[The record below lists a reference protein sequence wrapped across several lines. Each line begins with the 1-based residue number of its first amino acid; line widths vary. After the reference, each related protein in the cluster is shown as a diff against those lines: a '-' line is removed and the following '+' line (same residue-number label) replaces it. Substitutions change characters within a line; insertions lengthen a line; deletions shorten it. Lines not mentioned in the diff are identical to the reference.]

1 LSGLGEISESLLSDQ
16 NLTPADFLD
25 EPLETL
31 KSSQEDCD
39 VYCASPSPVKCN
51 EFKTPLTSRYSNKA
65 SVTPSLFSQ
74 DESVHLTPV
83 LSLKCNIRT
92 RSQLTCDDDTE
103 LVHGSPASPLDTLS
117 RHSSGCDWSKGRTKT
132 PDLLAEIMGQRRSSL
147 YCLLAGSEDDE
158 PAEWSDSMAT
168 PPLKIVSP
176 LTAADAGRREP
187 DGQKNADEETTTQE
201 GQPTSKCIARALF
214 SSISI
219 NQSVEPL
226 ETSLDATVKDNQSLN
241 PHDAAGNFFG
251 TVQKEKV
258 ANDSSTIQEYLLEY
272 SSRDESTYLDPEI
285 SQNLADKSLVASP
298 LVKKRC
304 RSDTDFD
311 AGSPVN
317 QRPLQSPCSKGLLS
331 PSTRAALSIL
341 AQSTPKPSISNTTRS
356 DAMNDDLNLPRDTHL
371 LAESS
376 SLSCLKEQVQDECD
390 VTSRSAEARCSLDT
404 SDLSFGSPSRSFEAA
419 MARETDKICGGEE
432 RNSRSS
438 GRGSSLSPITNNHS
452 FHTDVAFNKT
462 ARDELTEHP
471 ESRPIATG
479 SRSAK
484 LRSETNDFAAGTVM
498 DQGIEAK
505 GCTIEHVSEALSRN
519 RINPT
524 AETATPRSSANDSCK
539 RFRSS
544 SCIASGLRRSSRPK
558 RFLYPTSSHVTK
570 SDEGERSRE
579 TTVAVDSLSSPR
591 KDKATTIEKPFQERV
606 NDGTEVRTICCNGA
620 TGEKPV
626 TKKLK
631 VDEICEPDRY
641 TAVVYERNGTS
652 KTDDVLFDMDSL
664 SQFPVETLLSPPHAN
679 CAKDGLNI
687 WSCSSPKPEMNV
699 TYTIEST
706 ERSSSIGK
714 RDLSFHSSERDKCV
728 SDSLNEFTQA
738 KAGGM
743 AAVNRESEREH
754 SVTILREQT
763 PFVNNEH
770 SCYRGNGL
778 VECELQQLGA
788 GEEISSFIKKQ
799 TSSSVPAEFLG
810 FSTASGKQVHVSE
823 AAFRKARKTLLE
835 IDTELNLNR
844 SVPTTKGV
852 EPCDGRA
859 TNKQR
864 TSARDG
870 DGTLFDCQK
879 LPFKGA
885 GNIVATASTITLDG
899 MKKRKREELPCV
911 VLCTASASAN
921 ENDDLQNVDEVKTK
935 QTDDY
940 NDSLLEDLLN
950 DCKRK
955 RRDSLKTITEEN
967 ERIKMVAESTPISE
981 AVVFNSTTLVTDNN
995 LSSERQSSGGFLNIP
1010 ITAVKTKK
1018 NPLFAGKCKN
1028 EDNICEM
1035 RLKDSSE
1042 EHCDKVRETSSLVSN
1057 VGRFHSACENN
1068 INNNGIPALQTASG
1082 KNLQLSEEALNKVA
1096 SIMYQVDS
1104 CDERNVWNDEEN
1116 GDPLSL
1122 KKATFPT
1129 RQELSE
1135 QGNAKKKESTIKFGG
1150 FQTASGEKLMLS
1162 TEALQKGVEIMQQ
1175 IDKSFQTPE
1184 KEDSKLSSESMN
1196 NRAKTTQGTETC
1208 LEGGKRNSASYHP
1221 ISTAMDDELSKEEN
1235 GTSISGFQT
1244 ASGKRVTLSN
1254 EALQKAV
1261 SIMKQIEKSP
1271 TKGNCAPYSKRTGG
1285 FSGFQTASGISV
1297 KMSREAMEKGAMIM
1311 QEIAKSFDESKFHTT
1326 SCQSGKTSF
1335 AGFQTA
1341 SGQKV
1346 TFSKE
1351 ALEKSTVIMQQTDRS
1366 LAESKDDNASW
1377 QRSKT
1382 GFSGFQ
1388 TASGQKVTFSEEAL
1402 KKGTAIIQQ
1411 IDRSLAESKENTAY
1425 WQSSNTGFSGFQ
1437 TASGQKVTLSE
1448 EALEKGTAIIQQTD
1462 KSPEE
1467 GKANIASCQRSKT
1480 GFSGFQTASGQ
1491 KVTFSEEA
1499 LEKGTAIIQQ
1509 IDVSLEESKA
1519 HTASC
1524 QRSKPSFS
1532 GFQTASGQK
1541 VTLSEEALE
1550 KGTAIIQQ
1558 IDKSLK
1564 ESKANIASCQRSK
1577 TGFSGFQTASG
1588 QKVTFSE
1595 EALEKGTAIIQ
1606 QIDVS
1611 LEESKAHTASCQR
1624 SKPSFSGFQTASGQK
1639 VTFSKELLEKGTAII
1654 QQIDKSLE
1662 ESKANPTSCQ
1672 RSKTCFSGFQ
1682 TASGQKVTFS
1692 EEALEKGTAIMQQI
1706 DKCLEESK
1714 VNTASCQ
1721 RSKTVFSG
1729 FQTASG
1735 RSFELSKEALDKGT
1749 VIMKQIDKSLE
1760 WSTKSSA
1767 VSSLLSRSGFISEFQ
1782 PESKLSAEKSGETL
1796 EKAAKLVNLTDKTFG
1811 EKVDKGHPCTT
1822 SRSTFSGFQTAA
1834 GKSVQISDSAL
1845 AKARETMAS
1854 IDSHNCSVSSNLGNP
1869 PFHTEPKRNSTA
1881 PAVSFE
1887 VKGVVMPLPVESHV
1901 SEHDQVVTREML
1913 ESSEALL
1920 ADESFMDLSEYLNEK
1935 EERSAAER
1943 SSFDTSEAD
1952 VSFEERRTV
1961 KRQSGVVFG
1970 SNHNLTRRHSSPLQC
1985 TEGMFSSRNGMK
1997 PRTTTPSGV
2006 LHDRRTR
2013 SFNTPLRAR
2022 LARVDNVQSTSTQ
2035 RRHIDT
2041 DCNGSPRS
2049 SQAVIPSGLKP
2060 KSFNVPRTSTPINS
2074 PACRRMRG
2082 PRPPFVTPYR
2092 KQVVSRNVSPLVRC
2106 TAPGRPILEP
2116 LESPGA
2122 ADVEPS
2128 WKKPKISSPNTT
2140 CNSKSRAELSE
2151 TDCKVKPQPGF
2162 LSQVR
2167 RENRRVKIREITGN
2181 ATPGGFTTAELLEL
2195 GVSLE
2200 VLSVTCS
2207 NAGSFR
2213 FMGRKY
2219 LSEAVL
2225 TGEEGARTEDGG
2237 VLYAGDDGM
2246 VGLEEIK
2253 SAFLS
2258 TPGVDKQLIS
2268 EEWIANHYR
2277 WIIWKLA
2284 AMEVAFP
2291 RHFAGS
2297 CPWLENRESKD
2308 FEKTTKSALKKILE
2322 CDDVSS
2328 RTMILCV
2335 TSVSVTAN
2343 QTEGV
2348 SQDQK
2353 DKDGGKD
2360 VQGSS
2365 NKTESSSVI
2374 ELTDGWYSIRAL
2386 LDRPLT
2392 RLLNDGKLVVG
2403 QKLCVY
2409 GAELVGSEQAV
2420 SPLEAPPSLMLR
2432 LHANSTRR
2440 ALWDAKLGF
2449 HRHVRAF
2456 PLPLVSLFC
2465 DGGFTGCIDVIVLR
2479 QYPVQWMEK
2488 MPDGTN
2494 VFRNSRLEE
2503 REAKRFEAD
2512 RQQRREKLFLQ
2523 VQEEFEKESG
2533 QPDIETQRTTKFRR
2547 RSYSSRDL
2555 RQLSD
2560 GREIYE
2566 ALTRASDPDA
2576 VKECLD
2582 ERQVTALEEYQRLI
2596 QEKKS
2601 AELQRKFERV
2611 WREQEEECHLKR
2623 NVVPLLKVWITDYR
2637 YRTKE
2642 SKYAILSIWRPSEEV
2657 MQLLNEGSRLR
2668 ICHLT
2673 AAGVRCRLGAQE
2685 LQLTA
2690 SRTTRYEALP
2700 IDANVTTSYFA
2711 RQACSFDK
2719 LRSCS
2724 SQLCSE
2730 VDIVGVVVF
2739 CTPLSCFCNSSVQTV
2754 YISDDEMNL
2763 AAIKFWGGL
2772 KAVAVDD
2779 LVKPRNFICFS
2790 NLTVR
2795 SDDRLQCPSLS
2806 FGELSFLTLKPR
2818 EPHLRAALDNL
2829 QHKIPDLNLFM
2840 ANVQGTLTTI
2850 LRLQRMSPSADV
2862 QVTTVRMYGK
2872 ATHMCSSMMERA
2884 NHTKRKPSDA
2894 LNTPYY
2900 NKKLSSS

>member
-1 LSGLGEISESLLSDQ
+1 MQTKMRYTFGRSTSFISH
-16 NLTPADFLD
+16 NVA
-25 EPLETL
+25 
-31 KSSQEDCD
+31 
-39 VYCASPSPVKCN
+39 
-51 EFKTPLTSRYSNKA
+51 LTS
-65 SVTPSLFSQ
+65 V
-74 DESVHLTPV
+74 
-83 LSLKCNIRT
+83 C
-92 RSQLTCDDDTE
+92 
-103 LVHGSPASPLDTLS
+103 
-117 RHSSGCDWSKGRTKT
+117 
-132 PDLLAEIMGQRRSSL
+132 
-147 YCLLAGSEDDE
+147 
-158 PAEWSDSMAT
+158 
-168 PPLKIVSP
+168 IVFP
-176 LTAADAGRREP
+176 
-187 DGQKNADEETTTQE
+187 
-201 GQPTSKCIARALF
+201 
-214 SSISI
+214 
-219 NQSVEPL
+219 
-226 ETSLDATVKDNQSLN
+226 
-241 PHDAAGNFFG
+241 
-251 TVQKEKV
+251 
-258 ANDSSTIQEYLLEY
+258 
-272 SSRDESTYLDPEI
+272 
-285 SQNLADKSLVASP
+285 
-298 LVKKRC
+298 
-304 RSDTDFD
+304 
-311 AGSPVN
+311 
-317 QRPLQSPCSKGLLS
+317 
-331 PSTRAALSIL
+331 
-341 AQSTPKPSISNTTRS
+341 
-356 DAMNDDLNLPRDTHL
+356 
-371 LAESS
+371 
-376 SLSCLKEQVQDECD
+376 
-390 VTSRSAEARCSLDT
+390 
-404 SDLSFGSPSRSFEAA
+404 
-419 MARETDKICGGEE
+419 
-432 RNSRSS
+432 
-438 GRGSSLSPITNNHS
+438 GSSLSPITNNHS

-479 SRSAK
+479 GDSAI
-484 LRSETNDFAAGTVM
+484 LRNETNDFAAGTVM

-579 TTVAVDSLSSPR
+579 STVAVDSLSSPR

-620 TGEKPV
+620 TGEKPA

-641 TAVVYERNGTS
+641 TAVVPSVNDAGKDSDKETESTMSEAKTSLTFEVYERNGTS
-652 KTDDVLFDMDSL
+652 KTDDVLFDMDAL

-706 ERSSSIGK
+706 ERGSSIGK

-788 GEEISSFIKKQ
+788 GEEVSSFIKKQ

-870 DGTLFDCQK
+870 ESTLLDCQK

-967 ERIKMVAESTPISE
+967 ERIKVVAEVKNPTPDSNGPQFLRGSIGGHDGFNTQCLKSTPISE
-981 AVVFNSTTLVTDNN
+981 AAVFNSTTLVTDNN

-1018 NPLFAGKCKN
+1018 NSLFAGKCKN

-1096 SIMYQVDS
+1096 SIMHQVDS

-1135 QGNAKKKESTIKFGG
+1135 QGNAKKKENTIKFGG
-1150 FQTASGEKLMLS
+1150 FQTASGKKLMLS

-1175 IDKSFQTPE
+1175 IDKSLQTPE

-1335 AGFQTA
+1335 ALFQTA
-1341 SGQKV
+1341 SGQRV

-1351 ALEKSTVIMQQTDRS
+1351 ALEKGTVIMQQTDRS

-1411 IDRSLAESKENTAY
+1411 NDRSLAESKENTAY
-1425 WQSSNTGFSGFQ
+1425 WQSSNTGFSVFQ

-1480 GFSGFQTASGQ
+1480 
-1491 KVTFSEEA
+1491 
-1499 LEKGTAIIQQ
+1499 
-1509 IDVSLEESKA
+1509 
-1519 HTASC
+1519 C
-1524 QRSKPSFS
+1524 
-1532 GFQTASGQK
+1532 
-1541 VTLSEEALE
+1541 
-1550 KGTAIIQQ
+1550 
-1558 IDKSLK
+1558 
-1564 ESKANIASCQRSK
+1564 
-1577 TGFSGFQTASG
+1577 FSGFQTASG

-1654 QQIDKSLE
+1654 QQTDKSLE

-1735 RSFELSKEALDKGT
+1735 RSVELSKEALDKGT

-1767 VSSLLSRSGFISEFQ
+1767 VPSLLSRSGFISEFQ

-1901 SEHDQVVTREML
+1901 SEHDQVVTREVL

-1961 KRQSGVVFG
+1961 KRQSG
-1970 SNHNLTRRHSSPLQC
+1970 NPN
-1985 TEGMFSSRNGMK
+1985 
-1997 PRTTTPSGV
+1997 
-2006 LHDRRTR
+2006 
-2013 SFNTPLRAR
+2013 
-2022 LARVDNVQSTSTQ
+2022 
-2035 RRHIDT
+2035 
-2041 DCNGSPRS
+2041 S
-2049 SQAVIPSGLKP
+2049 SQHRISCK
-2060 KSFNVPRTSTPINS
+2060 
-2074 PACRRMRG
+2074 
-2082 PRPPFVTPYR
+2082 
-2092 KQVVSRNVSPLVRC
+2092 
-2106 TAPGRPILEP
+2106 PIL
-2116 LESPGA
+2116 
-2122 ADVEPS
+2122 
-2128 WKKPKISSPNTT
+2128 
-2140 CNSKSRAELSE
+2140 
-2151 TDCKVKPQPGF
+2151 
-2162 LSQVR
+2162 
-2167 RENRRVKIREITGN
+2167 
-2181 ATPGGFTTAELLEL
+2181 
-2195 GVSLE
+2195 
-2200 VLSVTCS
+2200 
-2207 NAGSFR
+2207 
-2213 FMGRKY
+2213 
-2219 LSEAVL
+2219 
-2225 TGEEGARTEDGG
+2225 
-2237 VLYAGDDGM
+2237 
-2246 VGLEEIK
+2246 
-2253 SAFLS
+2253 
-2258 TPGVDKQLIS
+2258 
-2268 EEWIANHYR
+2268 
-2277 WIIWKLA
+2277 
-2284 AMEVAFP
+2284 
-2291 RHFAGS
+2291 
-2297 CPWLENRESKD
+2297 
-2308 FEKTTKSALKKILE
+2308 
-2322 CDDVSS
+2322 
-2328 RTMILCV
+2328 
-2335 TSVSVTAN
+2335 
-2343 QTEGV
+2343 
-2348 SQDQK
+2348 
-2353 DKDGGKD
+2353 
-2360 VQGSS
+2360 
-2365 NKTESSSVI
+2365 
-2374 ELTDGWYSIRAL
+2374 
-2386 LDRPLT
+2386 
-2392 RLLNDGKLVVG
+2392 
-2403 QKLCVY
+2403 
-2409 GAELVGSEQAV
+2409 
-2420 SPLEAPPSLMLR
+2420 
-2432 LHANSTRR
+2432 
-2440 ALWDAKLGF
+2440 
-2449 HRHVRAF
+2449 
-2456 PLPLVSLFC
+2456 
-2465 DGGFTGCIDVIVLR
+2465 
-2479 QYPVQWMEK
+2479 
-2488 MPDGTN
+2488 
-2494 VFRNSRLEE
+2494 
-2503 REAKRFEAD
+2503 
-2512 RQQRREKLFLQ
+2512 
-2523 VQEEFEKESG
+2523 
-2533 QPDIETQRTTKFRR
+2533 
-2547 RSYSSRDL
+2547 
-2555 RQLSD
+2555 
-2560 GREIYE
+2560 
-2566 ALTRASDPDA
+2566 
-2576 VKECLD
+2576 
-2582 ERQVTALEEYQRLI
+2582 
-2596 QEKKS
+2596 
-2601 AELQRKFERV
+2601 
-2611 WREQEEECHLKR
+2611 
-2623 NVVPLLKVWITDYR
+2623 
-2637 YRTKE
+2637 
-2642 SKYAILSIWRPSEEV
+2642 
-2657 MQLLNEGSRLR
+2657 
-2668 ICHLT
+2668 
-2673 AAGVRCRLGAQE
+2673 
-2685 LQLTA
+2685 
-2690 SRTTRYEALP
+2690 
-2700 IDANVTTSYFA
+2700 
-2711 RQACSFDK
+2711 
-2719 LRSCS
+2719 
-2724 SQLCSE
+2724 
-2730 VDIVGVVVF
+2730 
-2739 CTPLSCFCNSSVQTV
+2739 
-2754 YISDDEMNL
+2754 
-2763 AAIKFWGGL
+2763 
-2772 KAVAVDD
+2772 
-2779 LVKPRNFICFS
+2779 
-2790 NLTVR
+2790 
-2795 SDDRLQCPSLS
+2795 
-2806 FGELSFLTLKPR
+2806 
-2818 EPHLRAALDNL
+2818 
-2829 QHKIPDLNLFM
+2829 
-2840 ANVQGTLTTI
+2840 
-2850 LRLQRMSPSADV
+2850 
-2862 QVTTVRMYGK
+2862 
-2872 ATHMCSSMMERA
+2872 
-2884 NHTKRKPSDA
+2884 
-2894 LNTPYY
+2894 
-2900 NKKLSSS
+2900 

>member
-1 LSGLGEISESLLSDQ
+1 MRYTFGRSTPFISH
-16 NLTPADFLD
+16 NVA
-25 EPLETL
+25 
-31 KSSQEDCD
+31 
-39 VYCASPSPVKCN
+39 
-51 EFKTPLTSRYSNKA
+51 LTS
-65 SVTPSLFSQ
+65 V
-74 DESVHLTPV
+74 
-83 LSLKCNIRT
+83 C
-92 RSQLTCDDDTE
+92 
-103 LVHGSPASPLDTLS
+103 
-117 RHSSGCDWSKGRTKT
+117 
-132 PDLLAEIMGQRRSSL
+132 
-147 YCLLAGSEDDE
+147 
-158 PAEWSDSMAT
+158 
-168 PPLKIVSP
+168 IVFP
-176 LTAADAGRREP
+176 
-187 DGQKNADEETTTQE
+187 
-201 GQPTSKCIARALF
+201 
-214 SSISI
+214 
-219 NQSVEPL
+219 
-226 ETSLDATVKDNQSLN
+226 
-241 PHDAAGNFFG
+241 
-251 TVQKEKV
+251 
-258 ANDSSTIQEYLLEY
+258 
-272 SSRDESTYLDPEI
+272 
-285 SQNLADKSLVASP
+285 
-298 LVKKRC
+298 
-304 RSDTDFD
+304 
-311 AGSPVN
+311 
-317 QRPLQSPCSKGLLS
+317 
-331 PSTRAALSIL
+331 
-341 AQSTPKPSISNTTRS
+341 
-356 DAMNDDLNLPRDTHL
+356 
-371 LAESS
+371 
-376 SLSCLKEQVQDECD
+376 
-390 VTSRSAEARCSLDT
+390 
-404 SDLSFGSPSRSFEAA
+404 
-419 MARETDKICGGEE
+419 
-432 RNSRSS
+432 
-438 GRGSSLSPITNNHS
+438 GSSLSPITNNHS

-479 SRSAK
+479 GDSAI
-484 LRSETNDFAAGTVM
+484 LRNETNDFAAGTVM

-570 SDEGERSRE
+570 SDEGKRSRE

-641 TAVVYERNGTS
+641 TAVVPSVNDAGKDSDKETESTMSEAKTSLTFEVYERNGTS
-652 KTDDVLFDMDSL
+652 KTDDVLFDMDAL

-687 WSCSSPKPEMNV
+687 LSCSSPKPEVNV
-699 TYTIEST
+699 TSPYTIEST
-706 ERSSSIGK
+706 ERGSSIGK

-870 DGTLFDCQK
+870 DGTLLDCQK

-921 ENDDLQNVDEVKTK
+921 ENDDLQNVDEVKTT

-967 ERIKMVAESTPISE
+967 ERIKMVAEVKNPTPDSNGPQFLRGSIGGHDGFNTQCLKSTPISE
-981 AVVFNSTTLVTDNN
+981 AAVFNSTTLVTDNN

-1018 NPLFAGKCKN
+1018 NSLFAGKCKN

-1096 SIMYQVDS
+1096 SIMHQVDS

-1135 QGNAKKKESTIKFGG
+1135 QGNAKKKENTIKFGG
-1150 FQTASGEKLMLS
+1150 FQTASGKKLMLS

-1175 IDKSFQTPE
+1175 IDKSLQTPE

-1351 ALEKSTVIMQQTDRS
+1351 ALEKGTVIMQQTDRS

-1541 VTLSEEALE
+1541 VT
-1550 KGTAIIQQ
+1550 
-1558 IDKSLK
+1558 
-1564 ESKANIASCQRSK
+1564 
-1577 TGFSGFQTASG
+1577 
-1588 QKVTFSE
+1588 
-1595 EALEKGTAIIQ
+1595 
-1606 QIDVS
+1606 
-1611 LEESKAHTASCQR
+1611 
-1624 SKPSFSGFQTASGQK
+1624 
-1639 VTFSKELLEKGTAII
+1639 FSKELLEKGTAII

-1735 RSFELSKEALDKGT
+1735 RSVELSKEALDKGT

-1901 SEHDQVVTREML
+1901 SEHDQVVTREVL

-1961 KRQSGVVFG
+1961 KRQSG
-1970 SNHNLTRRHSSPLQC
+1970 NPN
-1985 TEGMFSSRNGMK
+1985 
-1997 PRTTTPSGV
+1997 
-2006 LHDRRTR
+2006 
-2013 SFNTPLRAR
+2013 
-2022 LARVDNVQSTSTQ
+2022 
-2035 RRHIDT
+2035 
-2041 DCNGSPRS
+2041 S
-2049 SQAVIPSGLKP
+2049 SQHRIS
-2060 KSFNVPRTSTPINS
+2060 
-2074 PACRRMRG
+2074 CE
-2082 PRPPFVTPYR
+2082 
-2092 KQVVSRNVSPLVRC
+2092 
-2106 TAPGRPILEP
+2106 PIL
-2116 LESPGA
+2116 
-2122 ADVEPS
+2122 
-2128 WKKPKISSPNTT
+2128 
-2140 CNSKSRAELSE
+2140 
-2151 TDCKVKPQPGF
+2151 
-2162 LSQVR
+2162 
-2167 RENRRVKIREITGN
+2167 
-2181 ATPGGFTTAELLEL
+2181 
-2195 GVSLE
+2195 
-2200 VLSVTCS
+2200 
-2207 NAGSFR
+2207 
-2213 FMGRKY
+2213 
-2219 LSEAVL
+2219 
-2225 TGEEGARTEDGG
+2225 
-2237 VLYAGDDGM
+2237 
-2246 VGLEEIK
+2246 
-2253 SAFLS
+2253 
-2258 TPGVDKQLIS
+2258 
-2268 EEWIANHYR
+2268 
-2277 WIIWKLA
+2277 
-2284 AMEVAFP
+2284 
-2291 RHFAGS
+2291 
-2297 CPWLENRESKD
+2297 
-2308 FEKTTKSALKKILE
+2308 
-2322 CDDVSS
+2322 
-2328 RTMILCV
+2328 
-2335 TSVSVTAN
+2335 
-2343 QTEGV
+2343 
-2348 SQDQK
+2348 
-2353 DKDGGKD
+2353 
-2360 VQGSS
+2360 
-2365 NKTESSSVI
+2365 
-2374 ELTDGWYSIRAL
+2374 
-2386 LDRPLT
+2386 
-2392 RLLNDGKLVVG
+2392 
-2403 QKLCVY
+2403 
-2409 GAELVGSEQAV
+2409 
-2420 SPLEAPPSLMLR
+2420 
-2432 LHANSTRR
+2432 
-2440 ALWDAKLGF
+2440 
-2449 HRHVRAF
+2449 
-2456 PLPLVSLFC
+2456 
-2465 DGGFTGCIDVIVLR
+2465 
-2479 QYPVQWMEK
+2479 
-2488 MPDGTN
+2488 
-2494 VFRNSRLEE
+2494 
-2503 REAKRFEAD
+2503 
-2512 RQQRREKLFLQ
+2512 
-2523 VQEEFEKESG
+2523 
-2533 QPDIETQRTTKFRR
+2533 
-2547 RSYSSRDL
+2547 
-2555 RQLSD
+2555 
-2560 GREIYE
+2560 
-2566 ALTRASDPDA
+2566 
-2576 VKECLD
+2576 
-2582 ERQVTALEEYQRLI
+2582 
-2596 QEKKS
+2596 
-2601 AELQRKFERV
+2601 
-2611 WREQEEECHLKR
+2611 
-2623 NVVPLLKVWITDYR
+2623 
-2637 YRTKE
+2637 
-2642 SKYAILSIWRPSEEV
+2642 
-2657 MQLLNEGSRLR
+2657 
-2668 ICHLT
+2668 
-2673 AAGVRCRLGAQE
+2673 
-2685 LQLTA
+2685 
-2690 SRTTRYEALP
+2690 
-2700 IDANVTTSYFA
+2700 
-2711 RQACSFDK
+2711 
-2719 LRSCS
+2719 
-2724 SQLCSE
+2724 
-2730 VDIVGVVVF
+2730 
-2739 CTPLSCFCNSSVQTV
+2739 
-2754 YISDDEMNL
+2754 
-2763 AAIKFWGGL
+2763 
-2772 KAVAVDD
+2772 
-2779 LVKPRNFICFS
+2779 
-2790 NLTVR
+2790 
-2795 SDDRLQCPSLS
+2795 
-2806 FGELSFLTLKPR
+2806 
-2818 EPHLRAALDNL
+2818 
-2829 QHKIPDLNLFM
+2829 
-2840 ANVQGTLTTI
+2840 
-2850 LRLQRMSPSADV
+2850 
-2862 QVTTVRMYGK
+2862 
-2872 ATHMCSSMMERA
+2872 
-2884 NHTKRKPSDA
+2884 
-2894 LNTPYY
+2894 
-2900 NKKLSSS
+2900 